1 MNKPQVILIIGGPGA
16 GKGTICN
23 YIINDYNF
31 VGTFSTG
38 DLLRNIVKEKKVEGW
53 EQLDIDMKKG
63 KLISSERVLLYLKL
77 AILNSDKKFIL
88 VDGYPRNKE
97 NIDAWDKIMTDIVDV
112 KAVLFFDCMEEL
124 MKKRIYGRKD
134 GRADDNEDTIN
145 RRIRVFEKETK
156 PLCPIF
162 EKKGILIKI
171 NCNQKME
178 YIYEDV
184 KKVLKELKVI

>member
-53 EQLDIDMKKG
+53 EKLDADMKEG
-63 KLISSERVLLYLKL
+63 KLISSERVLLFLKN

-97 NIDAWDKIMTDIVDV
+97 NIEAWDKIMTDIVDV

>member
-53 EQLDIDMKKG
+53 EKLDIDMKEG
-63 KLISSERVLLYLKL
+63 KLISSERVLLYLKD
-77 AILNSDKKFIL
+77 AILNSNKKFIL

-97 NIDAWDKIMTDIVDV
+97 NIEVWDKIMTDIVDV
-112 KAVLFFDCMEEL
+112 KAVLFFDCKEEL

-162 EKKGILIKI
+162 EKKGILITI

-184 KKVLKELKVI
+184 KKVLKELKII

>member
-53 EQLDIDMKKG
+53 EKLDIDMKEG
-63 KLISSERVLLYLKL
+63 KLISSERVLLYLKD
-77 AILNSDKKFIL
+77 AILNSNKKFIL

-97 NIDAWDKIMTDIVDV
+97 NIEVWDKTMTDIVDV
-112 KAVLFFDCMEEL
+112 KAVLFFDCKEEL

-162 EKKGILIKI
+162 EKKGILITI

-184 KKVLKELKVI
+184 KKVLKELKII

>member
-53 EQLDIDMKKG
+53 EKLDIDMKEG
-63 KLISSERVLLYLKL
+63 KLISSERVLLYLKD

-88 VDGYPRNKE
+88 VDGFPRNKE
-97 NIDAWDKIMTDIVDV
+97 NIEVWDKIMTDIVDV
-112 KAVLFFDCMEEL
+112 KAVLFFDCKEEL

-162 EKKGILIKI
+162 EKKGILITI

-184 KKVLKELKVI
+184 KKVLKELKII

>member
-53 EQLDIDMKKG
+53 EKLDTDMKEG
-63 KLISSERVLLYLKL
+63 KLISSERVLLFLKN

-97 NIDAWDKIMTDIVDV
+97 NIDAWDKIMTNIVDV

-162 EKKGILIKI
+162 EKKGILITI

-184 KKVLKELKVI
+184 KKVLKELKFI

>member
-53 EQLDIDMKKG
+53 EKLDTDMKEG
-63 KLISSERVLLYLKL
+63 KLISSERVLLFLKN

-97 NIDAWDKIMTDIVDV
+97 NIDAWDKIMTNIVDI
-112 KAVLFFDCMEEL
+112 KAVLFFDCMKEL

-184 KKVLKELKVI
+184 KKVLKELKFI

>member
-53 EQLDIDMKKG
+53 EKLDIDMKEG
-63 KLISSERVLLYLKL
+63 KLISSERVLLYLKD

-97 NIDAWDKIMTDIVDV
+97 NIEVWDKIMTDIVDV
-112 KAVLFFDCMEEL
+112 KAVLFFDCKEEL

-162 EKKGILIKI
+162 EKKGILITI

-184 KKVLKELKVI
+184 KKVLKELKII

>member
-31 VGTFSTG
+31 IGTFSTG

-53 EQLDIDMKKG
+53 EKLDTDMKEG
-63 KLISSERVLLYLKL
+63 KLISSERVLLFLKN

-97 NIDAWDKIMTDIVDV
+97 NIDAWDKIMTNIVDV
-112 KAVLFFDCMEEL
+112 KAVLFFDCKKEL

-162 EKKGILIKI
+162 KKKGILITI

-184 KKVLKELKVI
+184 KKALKELKVI

>member
-53 EQLDIDMKKG
+53 EKLDTDMKEG
-63 KLISSERVLLYLKL
+63 KLISSERVLLYLKH

-97 NIDAWDKIMTDIVDV
+97 NIDAWDKIMTNIVDV
-112 KAVLFFDCMEEL
+112 KAVLFFDCMKEL

-184 KKVLKELKVI
+184 KKALKELKVI

>member
-53 EQLDIDMKKG
+53 EKLDIDMKEG
-63 KLISSERVLLYLKL
+63 KLISSERVLLYLKD

-97 NIDAWDKIMTDIVDV
+97 NIDVWDKIMTDIVDV
-112 KAVLFFDCMEEL
+112 KAVLFFDCTEEL

-145 RRIRVFEKETK
+145 RRIRVFEKETM

-162 EKKGILIKI
+162 EKKGILITI

-184 KKVLKELKVI
+184 KKVLKELKII

>member
-53 EQLDIDMKKG
+53 EKLDTDMKEG
-63 KLISSERVLLYLKL
+63 KLISSERVLLFLKN

>member
-53 EQLDIDMKKG
+53 EKLDTDMKEG
-63 KLISSERVLLYLKL
+63 KLISSERVLLFLKN

-97 NIDAWDKIMTDIVDV
+97 NIDAWDKIMTNIVDV

-162 EKKGILIKI
+162 EKKGILITI

-184 KKVLKELKVI
+184 KKALKELKVI

>member
-16 GKGTICN
+16 GKGTICK

-53 EQLDIDMKKG
+53 EKLDIDMKEG
-63 KLISSERVLLYLKL
+63 KLISSERVLLYLKD
-77 AILNSDKKFIL
+77 AILNSNKKFIL

-97 NIDAWDKIMTDIVDV
+97 NIEVWDKIMTDIVDV
-112 KAVLFFDCMEEL
+112 KAVLFFDCKEEL

-162 EKKGILIKI
+162 EKKGILITI

-184 KKVLKELKVI
+184 KKVLKELKII

>member
-16 GKGTICN
+16 RKGTICN

-31 VGTFSTG
+31 VGTFSKG

-53 EQLDIDMKKG
+53 EKLDTDMKEG
-63 KLISSERVLLYLKL
+63 KLISSERVLLFLKN

-97 NIDAWDKIMTDIVDV
+97 NIDAWDKIMTNIVDV
-112 KAVLFFDCMEEL
+112 KAVLFFDCKKEL

-162 EKKGILIKI
+162 EKKGILITI
-171 NCNQKME
+171 NCCS
-178 YIYEDV
+178 YY
-184 KKVLKELKVI
+184 